1 MRLRVVLT
9 GLVLILLALVALA
22 FTIVQATDFNQYRD
36 YVSQRMKAA
45 TGRDLVI
52 AGDVDVSFS
61 LSPRLSARDV
71 SFRNAAWSDQ
81 PQMARLG
88 EIEAE
93 VDLMSLLTGEIRIK
107 DVVLRG
113 GQVVVETNK
122 GGIGNWVLDLA
133 PAATPT
139 PADSAT
145 TASGLPRVDQ
155 VTIEDVTLLYRD
167 GAAGTQQVLQVER
180 FKAEDA
186 PGVGLNVAITG
197 SWNDR
202 PLSLAG
208 TTGAPRQ
215 FTEGPLPVNLKGKL
229 GDIDLDLRGTIGDP
243 TKFSDLALEVTISG
257 PSLAAL
263 GDILGTELPPSGAYA
278 LSGRLSGGESNYV
291 ADRLSAKVGGSD
303 AAGRIAIDATGKTA
317 HLAATLTSE
326 KLDFRDLGLD
336 EGAAA
341 PVPSDGRLFSAAPWP
356 IAALQGVDGEI
367 TWLIGELVRG
377 GASARDVTVAL
388 VLKDGAANLN
398 NLKAQ
403 MAGGAIAASGALK
416 PVKDGAVLALKL
428 KADSIESAPLLA
440 MTGLQDVLSV
450 GRVDIALDV
459 NGPGTS
465 LRDLM
470 GGLNGTASFA
480 TGSGEVRNSFARLLL
495 ANLFGLLTPGGQDA
509 ARISCIAGRFD
520 IRKGIA
526 TTRGTVVDTPG
537 AIVVGAG
544 NIDLRNE
551 RIDLRVDPKSRDVSL
566 AALAV
571 PVRVTG
577 PLASPNVLPDP
588 VATVGNTVKFAT
600 GTVNV
605 ATLGI
610 LGSLTGIGAN
620 ADPGTNSCAGALGAA
635 LSGKAPL
642 SPQEKVLKGVGE
654 AAEGVGEGAVDVLE
668 GTGKVLQGVGEGIG
682 DLFGN

>member
-1 MRLRVVLT
+1 MRLKVVLT
-9 GLVLILLALVALA
+9 GAALILLALLALA
-22 FTIVQATDFNQYRD
+22 FTIVKATDFNQYRD
-36 YVSQRMKAA
+36 YVAGRMKAA

-52 AGDVDVSFS
+52 AGDVNVSFS
-61 LSPRLSARDV
+61 LSPRLIARDIN
-71 SFRNAAWSDQ
+71 FRNAAWSDQ

-93 VDLMSLLTGEIRIK
+93 IDLLSLLTGEIRIK

-122 GGIGNWVLDLA
+122 DGIGNWVLDLP

-155 VTIEDVTLLYRD
+155 VVIEDVALLYRD
-167 GAAGTQQVLQVER
+167 GVAGTQQALKIDR
-180 FKAEDA
+180 FKATSA
-186 PGVGLNVAITG
+186 PGVGLNIAVSG

-202 PLSLAG
+202 PLNLAG
-208 TTGAPRQ
+208 TTGTPRQ
-215 FTEGPLPVNLKGKL
+215 FSEGPLPVDLKGGL
-229 GDIDLDLRGTIGDP
+229 GDIAVELRGAIGDP
-243 TKFSDLALEVTISG
+243 TTFSDLSLDVTTRG

-263 GDILGTELPPSGAYA
+263 GDILGVELPRGAAYV
-278 LSGRLSGGESNYV
+278 LSGRLSGGDSNYV

-303 AAGRIAIDATGKTA
+303 ASGRVAVDAAGKTTK
-317 HLAATLTSE
+317 LTATLTSNR
-326 KLDFRDLGLD
+326 LDFGDLGLD
-336 EGAAA
+336 QEDAA
-341 PVPSDGRLFSAAPWP
+341 PATDDGRLFSAEPWP
-356 IAALQGVDGEI
+356 VDAVRDVDGEI
-367 TWLIGELVRG
+367 TWLIGTLLRG
-377 GASARDVTVAL
+377 GSSARDVTVAL
-388 VLKDGAANLN
+388 ALKDGAATLN

-403 MAGGAIAASGALK
+403 IAGGTVAATGALK
-416 PVKDGAVLALKL
+416 TAKAGATLGLKL
-428 KADSIESAPLLA
+428 KADGIESAPLLA
-440 MTGLQDVLSV
+440 MMGLQDVLTV
-450 GRVDIALDV
+450 GRVDIGLDV

-470 GGLNGTASFA
+470 AGLNGTAGFA

-495 ANLFGLLTPGGQDA
+495 ASLFGLLTPGGQDA

-551 RIDLRVDPKSRDVSL
+551 RIDLRVDPKSRNLSL
-566 AALAV
+566 SALAV

-577 PLASPNVLPDP
+577 PLASPNVVPDP
-588 VATVGNTVKFAT
+588 VATIGNTVDFAT

-610 LGSLTGIGAN
+610 LGALTGLGEN
-620 ADPGTNSCAGALGAA
+620 DSPGTNSCAGAVGAA
-635 LSGKAPL
+635 LSNKAPL
-642 SPQEKVLKGVGE
+642 SPTDKVLKGVGD
-654 AAEGVGEGAVDVLE
+654 AATGVGEGAAD
-668 GTGKVLQGVGEGIG
+668 VLQGIG
-682 DLFGN
+682 TGLQDLFGN